1 MRNNLL
7 VTILFLASSSIILS
21 QDLRIKNLQIESKN
35 NGTVI
40 QLDSNRKVN
49 LENVTAWYSS
59 EWFYM
64 TIYDANADSLSL
76 TNYKNDSLK
85 NIEVSNSDESTQI
98 AVQLFSDIESF
109 EINTPNRKTLQFFL
123 RNSQLVAKNSIS
135 VEDGIDI
142 VQAEEKTSKEKPESK
157 LFNDLFFYLLR
168 LQNIFFVNLESKIFL
183 TAFDAV
189 IASPNVIKSLL
200 GKLFFLR
207 KVKKSLW
214 LSILKSSEQPPNA

>member
-76 TNYKNDSLK
+76 ANYKNDSLK

-98 AVQLFSDIESF
+98 AVQLFSEIESF
-109 EINTPNRKTLQFFL
+109 EINTPNKKTLQFFL

-135 VEDGIDI
+135 VEDEIDI
-142 VQAEEKTSKEKPESK
+142 VQTEEKTPKEKDIIYEKEQPRNANNK
-157 LFNDLFFYLLR
+157 L
-168 LQNIFFVNLESKIFL
+168 I
-183 TAFDAV
+183 V
-189 IASPNVIKSLL
+189 IAGLIVSAIDITNSTSFSAGALIAIIAN
-200 GKLFFLR
+200 FL
-207 KVKKSLW
+207 
-214 LSILKSSEQPPNA
+214 

>member
-21 QDLRIKNLQIESKN
+21 QDLRIKNLQIESKK

-76 TNYKNDSLK
+76 ANYKNDSLK
-85 NIEVSNSDESTQI
+85 NIEVSNSDESAQI
-98 AVQLFSDIESF
+98 AVQLFSEIESF

-135 VEDGIDI
+135 VEDKIDI
-142 VQAEEKTSKEKPESK
+142 VQTEERTPKEKDIIYEKEQPRNANNK
-157 LFNDLFFYLLR
+157 L
-168 LQNIFFVNLESKIFL
+168 I
-183 TAFDAV
+183 V
-189 IASPNVIKSLL
+189 IAGLIVSAIDITNSTSFSAGALIAIIAN
-200 GKLFFLR
+200 FL
-207 KVKKSLW
+207 
-214 LSILKSSEQPPNA
+214 

>member
-35 NGTVI
+35 NGTII
-40 QLDSNRKVN
+40 QLDSNKKVN

-76 TNYKNDSLK
+76 ANYKNDSLK

-98 AVQLFSDIESF
+98 AVQLFSEIESF

-135 VEDGIDI
+135 VEDEIDI
-142 VQAEEKTSKEKPESK
+142 VQTEEKTPKEKDIIYEKEQPRNANSK
-157 LFNDLFFYLLR
+157 L
-168 LQNIFFVNLESKIFL
+168 I
-183 TAFDAV
+183 V
-189 IASPNVIKSLL
+189 IAGLIVSAIDITNSTSFSAGALIAIIAN
-200 GKLFFLR
+200 FL
-207 KVKKSLW
+207 
-214 LSILKSSEQPPNA
+214 

>member
-40 QLDSNRKVN
+40 QLDSNKKVN

-76 TNYKNDSLK
+76 ANYKNDSLK

-98 AVQLFSDIESF
+98 AVQLFSEIESF

-135 VEDGIDI
+135 VEDKIDI
-142 VQAEEKTSKEKPESK
+142 VQTEEETSKEKDIIYEKEQPKNANNK
-157 LFNDLFFYLLR
+157 L
-168 LQNIFFVNLESKIFL
+168 I
-183 TAFDAV
+183 V
-189 IASPNVIKSLL
+189 IAGLIVSAIDITNSTSFSAGALIAIIAN
-200 GKLFFLR
+200 FL
-207 KVKKSLW
+207 
-214 LSILKSSEQPPNA
+214 

>member
-7 VTILFLASSSIILS
+7 VTILFLASSIILS

-40 QLDSNRKVN
+40 QLDSNKKVN

-64 TIYDANADSLSL
+64 TIYDANTDSLSL
-76 TNYKNDSLK
+76 ANYKNDSLK

-109 EINTPNRKTLQFFL
+109 EINTPKRKTLQFFL
-123 RNSQLVAKNSIS
+123 RNNQSIAKNSIS
-135 VEDGIDI
+135 FEDEIDI
-142 VQAEEKTSKEKPESK
+142 IETEENPPKEKEIIYEKEKPRNVNNK
-157 LFNDLFFYLLR
+157 L
-168 LQNIFFVNLESKIFL
+168 I
-183 TAFDAV
+183 V
-189 IASPNVIKSLL
+189 IAGLIVSAIDITNSTSFSIGALISIIAN
-200 GKLFFLR
+200 FL
-207 KVKKSLW
+207 
-214 LSILKSSEQPPNA
+214 

>member
-40 QLDSNRKVN
+40 QLDSNKKVN

-76 TNYKNDSLK
+76 ANYKNDSLK

-98 AVQLFSDIESF
+98 AIQLFSEIESF

-135 VEDGIDI
+135 VEEEIDI
-142 VQAEEKTSKEKPESK
+142 VQTEEKTPKEKDIIYEKEQPRNANNK
-157 LFNDLFFYLLR
+157 L
-168 LQNIFFVNLESKIFL
+168 I
-183 TAFDAV
+183 V
-189 IASPNVIKSLL
+189 IAGLIVSAIDITNSTSFSAGALIAIIAN
-200 GKLFFLR
+200 FL
-207 KVKKSLW
+207 
-214 LSILKSSEQPPNA
+214 

>member
-21 QDLRIKNLQIESKN
+21 QDLRIKNFQIESKN

-40 QLDSNRKVN
+40 QLDSNKKVN

-76 TNYKNDSLK
+76 ANYKNDSLK

-98 AVQLFSDIESF
+98 AVQLFSEIESF

-135 VEDGIDI
+135 VEDKIDI
-142 VQAEEKTSKEKPESK
+142 VQTEEETSKEKDIIYEKEQPRNANNK
-157 LFNDLFFYLLR
+157 L
-168 LQNIFFVNLESKIFL
+168 I
-183 TAFDAV
+183 V
-189 IASPNVIKSLL
+189 IAGLIVSAIDITNSTSFSAGALIAIIAN
-200 GKLFFLR
+200 FL
-207 KVKKSLW
+207 
-214 LSILKSSEQPPNA
+214 

>member
-98 AVQLFSDIESF
+98 AVQLFSEIESF

-135 VEDGIDI
+135 VEDKIDI
-142 VQAEEKTSKEKPESK
+142 VQTEERTPKEKDIIYEKEQPRNANNK
-157 LFNDLFFYLLR
+157 L
-168 LQNIFFVNLESKIFL
+168 I
-183 TAFDAV
+183 V
-189 IASPNVIKSLL
+189 IAGLIVSAIDITNSTSFSAGALIAIIAS
-200 GKLFFLR
+200 FL
-207 KVKKSLW
+207 
-214 LSILKSSEQPPNA
+214 

>member
-7 VTILFLASSSIILS
+7 VTILFLASSSIMLS

-40 QLDSNRKVN
+40 QLDSNKKVN

-76 TNYKNDSLK
+76 ANYKNDSLK

-98 AVQLFSDIESF
+98 AVQLFSEIESF

-123 RNSQLVAKNSIS
+123 RNSQSVAKNSIS
-135 VEDGIDI
+135 LEDEIDI
-142 VQAEEKTSKEKPESK
+142 VQTEEKTPKEKDIIYEKEQPRNANNK
-157 LFNDLFFYLLR
+157 L
-168 LQNIFFVNLESKIFL
+168 I
-183 TAFDAV
+183 V
-189 IASPNVIKSLL
+189 IAGLIVSAIDISNSTSFSAGALIAIIAN
-200 GKLFFLR
+200 FL
-207 KVKKSLW
+207 
-214 LSILKSSEQPPNA
+214 

>member
-40 QLDSNRKVN
+40 QLDSNKKVN

-76 TNYKNDSLK
+76 ANYKNDSLK
-85 NIEVSNSDESTQI
+85 NIEISNSDESTQI
-98 AVQLFSDIESF
+98 AVQLFSEIESF

-135 VEDGIDI
+135 VEDKIDI
-142 VQAEEKTSKEKPESK
+142 VETEEKTPKEKDIIYEQEQPRNANNK
-157 LFNDLFFYLLR
+157 L
-168 LQNIFFVNLESKIFL
+168 I
-183 TAFDAV
+183 V
-189 IASPNVIKSLL
+189 IAGLIVSAIDITNSTS
-200 GKLFFLR
+200 FLAGA
-207 KVKKSLW
+207 L
-214 LSILKSSEQPPNA
+214 IAIIANFI

>member
-7 VTILFLASSSIILS
+7 VTILFLASSSITLS

-35 NGTVI
+35 NGTVV

-76 TNYKNDSLK
+76 ANYKNDSLK

-98 AVQLFSDIESF
+98 AVQLFSEIESF

-135 VEDGIDI
+135 VEDKIDI
-142 VQAEEKTSKEKPESK
+142 VQTEERTPKEKDIIYEKEQPRNANNK
-157 LFNDLFFYLLR
+157 L
-168 LQNIFFVNLESKIFL
+168 I
-183 TAFDAV
+183 V
-189 IASPNVIKSLL
+189 IAGLIVSAVDITNSTSFSVGALIAIIAN
-200 GKLFFLR
+200 FL
-207 KVKKSLW
+207 
-214 LSILKSSEQPPNA
+214 

>member
-76 TNYKNDSLK
+76 ANYKNDSLK

-98 AVQLFSDIESF
+98 AVQLFSEIESF

-135 VEDGIDI
+135 VEDKIDI
-142 VQAEEKTSKEKPESK
+142 VQTEERTPKEKDIIYEKEQPRNANNK
-157 LFNDLFFYLLR
+157 L
-168 LQNIFFVNLESKIFL
+168 I
-183 TAFDAV
+183 V
-189 IASPNVIKSLL
+189 IAGLIVSAIDITNSTSFSAGALIAIIAS
-200 GKLFFLR
+200 FL
-207 KVKKSLW
+207 
-214 LSILKSSEQPPNA
+214 

>member
-76 TNYKNDSLK
+76 ANYKNDSLK

-98 AVQLFSDIESF
+98 AVQLFSEIESF

-135 VEDGIDI
+135 VEDEIDI
-142 VQAEEKTSKEKPESK
+142 VQTEEKTPKEKDIIYEKEQPKNANNK
-157 LFNDLFFYLLR
+157 L
-168 LQNIFFVNLESKIFL
+168 I
-183 TAFDAV
+183 V
-189 IASPNVIKSLL
+189 IAGLIVSAIDITNSTSFSAGALIAIIAN
-200 GKLFFLR
+200 FL
-207 KVKKSLW
+207 
-214 LSILKSSEQPPNA
+214 

>member
-21 QDLRIKNLQIESKN
+21 QDLKIKNLQIESKN

-40 QLDSNRKVN
+40 QLDSNKKVN

-76 TNYKNDSLK
+76 ANYKNDSLK

-98 AVQLFSDIESF
+98 AVQLFSEIESF

-135 VEDGIDI
+135 VEDEIDF
-142 VQAEEKTSKEKPESK
+142 VQTEEKTPKGKDIIYEKEKPGNANNK
-157 LFNDLFFYLLR
+157 L
-168 LQNIFFVNLESKIFL
+168 I
-183 TAFDAV
+183 V
-189 IASPNVIKSLL
+189 IAGLIVSAIDITNSKSFSAGALIAIIAN
-200 GKLFFLR
+200 FL
-207 KVKKSLW
+207 
-214 LSILKSSEQPPNA
+214 

>member
-76 TNYKNDSLK
+76 ANYKNDSLK

-98 AVQLFSDIESF
+98 AVQLFSEIESF

-123 RNSQLVAKNSIS
+123 RNNQLVAKNSIS
-135 VEDGIDI
+135 VEDKIDI
-142 VQAEEKTSKEKPESK
+142 VQTEEKIPKEKDIIYEKEQSRNANNK
-157 LFNDLFFYLLR
+157 L
-168 LQNIFFVNLESKIFL
+168 I
-183 TAFDAV
+183 V
-189 IASPNVIKSLL
+189 IAGLIVSAIDITNSTSFSAGALIAMIAN
-200 GKLFFLR
+200 FL
-207 KVKKSLW
+207 
-214 LSILKSSEQPPNA
+214 

>member
-21 QDLRIKNLQIESKN
+21 QDLRIKNLQIESKK

-76 TNYKNDSLK
+76 ANYKNDSLK

-98 AVQLFSDIESF
+98 AVQLFSEIESF

-135 VEDGIDI
+135 VEDKIDI
-142 VQAEEKTSKEKPESK
+142 VQSEEKTPKEKDIIYEKEQPRNANNK
-157 LFNDLFFYLLR
+157 L
-168 LQNIFFVNLESKIFL
+168 I
-183 TAFDAV
+183 V
-189 IASPNVIKSLL
+189 IAGLIVSAIDVTNSTSFSAGALIAIIAN
-200 GKLFFLR
+200 FL
-207 KVKKSLW
+207 
-214 LSILKSSEQPPNA
+214 

>member
-21 QDLRIKNLQIESKN
+21 QDLRIKYLQIESKN

-76 TNYKNDSLK
+76 ANYKNDSLK

-98 AVQLFSDIESF
+98 AVQLFSEIESF

-135 VEDGIDI
+135 VEDKIDI
-142 VQAEEKTSKEKPESK
+142 VQTEEKTPKEKDIIYEKEQPRNANNK
-157 LFNDLFFYLLR
+157 LIVVAGLIVSAIDVTNSTSFSAGAL
-168 LQNIFFVNLESKIFL
+168 IAI
-183 TAFDAV
+183 
-189 IASPNVIKSLL
+189 IAS
-200 GKLFFLR
+200 FL
-207 KVKKSLW
+207 
-214 LSILKSSEQPPNA
+214 

>member
-40 QLDSNRKVN
+40 QLDSNKKVN

-76 TNYKNDSLK
+76 ANYKNDSLK

-98 AVQLFSDIESF
+98 AVQLFSEIESF

-135 VEDGIDI
+135 VEDEIDI
-142 VQAEEKTSKEKPESK
+142 VQTEEKNPKEKDIIYEKEQPRNANNK
-157 LFNDLFFYLLR
+157 L
-168 LQNIFFVNLESKIFL
+168 I
-183 TAFDAV
+183 V
-189 IASPNVIKSLL
+189 IAGLIVSAIDITNSTSFSAGALIAIIAN
-200 GKLFFLR
+200 FL
-207 KVKKSLW
+207 
-214 LSILKSSEQPPNA
+214 

>member
-40 QLDSNRKVN
+40 QLDSNKKVN

-76 TNYKNDSLK
+76 ANYKNDSLK

-98 AVQLFSDIESF
+98 AVQLFSEIESF

-135 VEDGIDI
+135 VEDEIDI
-142 VQAEEKTSKEKPESK
+142 VQTEEKTPQEKDIIYEKEQPRSANNK
-157 LFNDLFFYLLR
+157 L
-168 LQNIFFVNLESKIFL
+168 I
-183 TAFDAV
+183 V
-189 IASPNVIKSLL
+189 IAGLIVSAIDITNSTSFSAGALIAIIAN
-200 GKLFFLR
+200 FL
-207 KVKKSLW
+207 
-214 LSILKSSEQPPNA
+214 

>member
-76 TNYKNDSLK
+76 ANYRNDSLK

-98 AVQLFSDIESF
+98 AVQLFSEIESF

-135 VEDGIDI
+135 VEDEIDI
-142 VQAEEKTSKEKPESK
+142 VQTEEKTPKEKDIIYEKEQPRNANNK
-157 LFNDLFFYLLR
+157 L
-168 LQNIFFVNLESKIFL
+168 I
-183 TAFDAV
+183 V
-189 IASPNVIKSLL
+189 IAGLIVSAIDITNSTSFSAGALIAIIAN
-200 GKLFFLR
+200 FL
-207 KVKKSLW
+207 
-214 LSILKSSEQPPNA
+214 

>member
-35 NGTVI
+35 NGTVT

-49 LENVTAWYSS
+49 LENITAWYSS

-76 TNYKNDSLK
+76 ANYKNDSLK

-98 AVQLFSDIESF
+98 AVQLFSEIESF

-123 RNSQLVAKNSIS
+123 RNSQLLAKNSIS
-135 VEDGIDI
+135 VEDEFDI
-142 VQAEEKTSKEKPESK
+142 VQTEEKTPKEKDIIYEKEQPRNANSK
-157 LFNDLFFYLLR
+157 L
-168 LQNIFFVNLESKIFL
+168 I
-183 TAFDAV
+183 V
-189 IASPNVIKSLL
+189 IAGLIVSAVDITNSTSFSAGALIAIIAN
-200 GKLFFLR
+200 FL
-207 KVKKSLW
+207 
-214 LSILKSSEQPPNA
+214 

>member
-40 QLDSNRKVN
+40 QLDSNKKVN

-76 TNYKNDSLK
+76 ANYKNDSLK

-98 AVQLFSDIESF
+98 AIQLFSEIESF
-109 EINTPNRKTLQFFL
+109 EINTPNRKTLQFLL
-123 RNSQLVAKNSIS
+123 RNSQSVAKNSIS
-135 VEDGIDI
+135 VEEEIDI
-142 VQAEEKTSKEKPESK
+142 VQTEEKTPKEKDIIYEKEQPRNANNK
-157 LFNDLFFYLLR
+157 L
-168 LQNIFFVNLESKIFL
+168 I
-183 TAFDAV
+183 V
-189 IASPNVIKSLL
+189 IAGLIVSAVDITNSTSFTAGALIAIIAN
-200 GKLFFLR
+200 FL
-207 KVKKSLW
+207 
-214 LSILKSSEQPPNA
+214 

>member
-40 QLDSNRKVN
+40 QLDSNKKVN

-76 TNYKNDSLK
+76 ANYKNDSLK

-98 AVQLFSDIESF
+98 AVQLFSEIESF

-135 VEDGIDI
+135 VEDKIDI
-142 VQAEEKTSKEKPESK
+142 VQTEEKTPKEKDIIYEKEQPRNANNK
-157 LFNDLFFYLLR
+157 L
-168 LQNIFFVNLESKIFL
+168 I
-183 TAFDAV
+183 V
-189 IASPNVIKSLL
+189 IAGLIVSAIDISNSTSFSAGALIAIIAN
-200 GKLFFLR
+200 FL
-207 KVKKSLW
+207 
-214 LSILKSSEQPPNA
+214 

>member
-40 QLDSNRKVN
+40 QLDSNKKVN

-76 TNYKNDSLK
+76 ANYKNDSLK

-98 AVQLFSDIESF
+98 AVQLFSEIESF

-135 VEDGIDI
+135 VEDEIDI
-142 VQAEEKTSKEKPESK
+142 IQTEKKTPKEKDIIYEKEQPRNANNK
-157 LFNDLFFYLLR
+157 L
-168 LQNIFFVNLESKIFL
+168 I
-183 TAFDAV
+183 V
-189 IASPNVIKSLL
+189 IAGLIVSAIDITNSTSFSAGALIAIIAN
-200 GKLFFLR
+200 FL
-207 KVKKSLW
+207 
-214 LSILKSSEQPPNA
+214 

>member
-21 QDLRIKNLQIESKN
+21 QDLKIKNLQIESKN

-40 QLDSNRKVN
+40 QLDSNKKVN

-76 TNYKNDSLK
+76 ANYKNDSLK

-98 AVQLFSDIESF
+98 AVQLFSEIESF

-135 VEDGIDI
+135 VEDEIDT
-142 VQAEEKTSKEKPESK
+142 VQTEEKTPKEKDIIYEKEQPRNANNK
-157 LFNDLFFYLLR
+157 L
-168 LQNIFFVNLESKIFL
+168 I
-183 TAFDAV
+183 V
-189 IASPNVIKSLL
+189 IAGLIVSAIDITNSTSFSAGLL
-200 GKLFFLR
+200 IAIIANFL
-207 KVKKSLW
+207 
-214 LSILKSSEQPPNA
+214 

>member
-40 QLDSNRKVN
+40 QLDSNKKVN

-76 TNYKNDSLK
+76 SNYKNDSLK

-98 AVQLFSDIESF
+98 AVQLFSEIESF

-135 VEDGIDI
+135 VEDEIDI
-142 VQAEEKTSKEKPESK
+142 VQTEEKTPKEKDIIYEKEQPRNANSK
-157 LFNDLFFYLLR
+157 L
-168 LQNIFFVNLESKIFL
+168 I
-183 TAFDAV
+183 V
-189 IASPNVIKSLL
+189 IAGLIVSAIDITNSTSFSAGALIAIIAN
-200 GKLFFLR
+200 FL
-207 KVKKSLW
+207 
-214 LSILKSSEQPPNA
+214 

>member
-40 QLDSNRKVN
+40 QLDSNKKVN

-76 TNYKNDSLK
+76 ANYKNDSLK

-98 AVQLFSDIESF
+98 AVQLFSEIESF

-135 VEDGIDI
+135 VEDEIDI
-142 VQAEEKTSKEKPESK
+142 VQTEEKTPKEKDIIYEKEQPRNVNSK
-157 LFNDLFFYLLR
+157 L
-168 LQNIFFVNLESKIFL
+168 I
-183 TAFDAV
+183 V
-189 IASPNVIKSLL
+189 IAGLIVSAIDITNSTSFSAGALIAIIAN
-200 GKLFFLR
+200 FL
-207 KVKKSLW
+207 
-214 LSILKSSEQPPNA
+214 

>member
-7 VTILFLASSSIILS
+7 VTILFLASSSITLS

-40 QLDSNRKVN
+40 QLNSNKKVN

-76 TNYKNDSLK
+76 ANYKNDSLK

-98 AVQLFSDIESF
+98 AVQLFSEIESF

-135 VEDGIDI
+135 VEDKIDI
-142 VQAEEKTSKEKPESK
+142 VQTEEETSKEKDIIYEKEQPRNANNK
-157 LFNDLFFYLLR
+157 L
-168 LQNIFFVNLESKIFL
+168 I
-183 TAFDAV
+183 V
-189 IASPNVIKSLL
+189 IAGLIVSAIDITNSTSFSAGALIAIIAN
-200 GKLFFLR
+200 FL
-207 KVKKSLW
+207 
-214 LSILKSSEQPPNA
+214 

>member
-40 QLDSNRKVN
+40 QLDSNKKVN

-76 TNYKNDSLK
+76 ANYKNDSLK

-98 AVQLFSDIESF
+98 AIQLFSEIESF
-109 EINTPNRKTLQFFL
+109 EINTPNRKNLQFFL

-135 VEDGIDI
+135 VEDEIDI
-142 VQAEEKTSKEKPESK
+142 VQTEEKTPKEKDIIYEKEQPRNANNK
-157 LFNDLFFYLLR
+157 L
-168 LQNIFFVNLESKIFL
+168 I
-183 TAFDAV
+183 V
-189 IASPNVIKSLL
+189 IAGLIVSAIDITNSTSFSAGALIAIIAN
-200 GKLFFLR
+200 FL
-207 KVKKSLW
+207 
-214 LSILKSSEQPPNA
+214 

>member
-1 MRNNLL
+1 MRNNIL

-21 QDLRIKNLQIESKN
+21 QDLKIKNLQIVSKN

-40 QLDSNRKVN
+40 QLDSNKKVN

-76 TNYKNDSLK
+76 ANYKNDSLK

-98 AVQLFSDIESF
+98 AVQLFSEIESF

-135 VEDGIDI
+135 VEDEIDI
-142 VQAEEKTSKEKPESK
+142 VQTEEKTPKEKDIIYEKEQPRNANSK
-157 LFNDLFFYLLR
+157 L
-168 LQNIFFVNLESKIFL
+168 I
-183 TAFDAV
+183 V
-189 IASPNVIKSLL
+189 IAGLIVSAMDITNSTSFSAGALIAIIAN
-200 GKLFFLR
+200 FL
-207 KVKKSLW
+207 
-214 LSILKSSEQPPNA
+214 

>member
-1 MRNNLL
+1 MSRGLGDVYKRQIQWMRNNLL
-7 VTILFLASSSIILS
+7 VTILFLASSSITLS

-35 NGTVI
+35 NGTVV

-76 TNYKNDSLK
+76 ANYKNDSLK

-98 AVQLFSDIESF
+98 AVQLFSEIESF

-135 VEDGIDI
+135 VEDKIDI
-142 VQAEEKTSKEKPESK
+142 VQTEEEASKEKDIIYEKEQPRNANNK
-157 LFNDLFFYLLR
+157 L
-168 LQNIFFVNLESKIFL
+168 I
-183 TAFDAV
+183 V
-189 IASPNVIKSLL
+189 IAGLIVSAIDITNSTSFSAGALIAIIAN
-200 GKLFFLR
+200 FL
-207 KVKKSLW
+207 
-214 LSILKSSEQPPNA
+214 